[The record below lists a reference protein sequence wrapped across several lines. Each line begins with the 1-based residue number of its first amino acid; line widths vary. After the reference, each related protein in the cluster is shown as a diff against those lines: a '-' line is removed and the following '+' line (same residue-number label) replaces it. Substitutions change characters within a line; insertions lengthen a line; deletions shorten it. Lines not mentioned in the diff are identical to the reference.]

1 MRPVPGFLRLL
12 AYDWELST
20 PSPYLCFL
28 IRVHPWNPWLKLS
41 CMLAT
46 PNFRLSFKSV
56 FTWSLKWSRI
66 VSIAVCTFVVV
77 LGSRFFWPCGPCLA
91 FCDLWLT
98 TGLASPSPPAYFKR
112 TLKWPRIVSIA
123 VCALVKALSSFG
135 CGSLVLGLF
144 ASNLPLPTF
153 DSVHHPRPSVK
164 SVS

>member
-1 MRPVPGFLRLL
+1 MIFKMVAHSLHRRV
-12 AYDWELST
+12 
-20 PSPYLCFL
+20 YLCRGF
-28 IRVHPWNPWLKLS
+28 
-41 CMLAT
+41 
-46 PNFRLSFKSV
+46 
-56 FTWSLKWSRI
+56 
-66 VSIAVCTFVVV
+66 
-77 LGSRFFWPCGPCLA
+77 RFFWPCGPCLA

-164 SVS
+164 SVVKVVLSTCDSQLSIILMSVFMFSLKWSHIVSAAVC